1 MINVDSDWTSGRTE
15 ARRLLSAGLHA
26 LYVFLKEDVAMVQL
40 AEELTGAQS
49 FSLKGFFEFV

>member
-1 MINVDSDWTSGRTE
+1 MDSDWTSGQTE